1 MIDAN
6 LPSPGFIP
14 NGPRLRQEAAKAIS
28 YVETMAGLKGG
39 KTEQA
44 ATLKAFLDGCNT
56 AINGFRDT
64 TLPTFASASISAAK
78 PKELRIKYS
87 EGLTPNVVPAASAFV
102 TSPAKTISSVAI
114 EGDTV
119 VLTVS
124 VAFAAGAVTVTYT
137 QPATN
142 GTRDTSGNLV
152 ATHGPSDVTNGV
164 V

>member
-6 LPSPGFIP
+6 LPSPGLIP

-64 TLPTFASASISAAK
+64 TVPTFASAAILATA
-78 PKELRIKYS
+78 PKELRITYS
-87 EGLTPNVVPAASAFV
+87 EGLDKTVVPATSAFV
-102 TSPAKTISSVAI
+102 TSPAKTISSVRI
-114 EGDTV
+114 EGATV
-119 VLTVS
+119 ILTAS
-124 VAFAAGAVTVTYT
+124 TAFAAGATTVTYT

-152 ATHGPSDVTNGV
+152 ATHGPSAVTNGV

>member
-1 MIDAN
+1 MLDHN
-6 LPSPGFIP
+6 LPSPGLIP

-28 YVETMAGLKGG
+28 YVETVAALKGG

-64 TLPTFASASISAAK
+64 TVPTFVSASIAADK

-87 EGLTPNVVPAASAFV
+87 EGLTPDVVPATSAFV

-114 EGDTV
+114 VGTEV

-124 VAFAAGAVTVTYT
+124 VGFAAGAVTVTYT
-137 QPATN
+137 QPGTN

-152 ATHGPSDVTNGV
+152 ATHGPSTVTNGV

>member
-1 MIDAN
+1 MIDYN
-6 LPSPGFIP
+6 LPSPGLIP
-14 NGPRLRQEAAKAIS
+14 NGPRLRQEAAKSIS
-28 YVETMAGLKGG
+28 YIETVGSLKGG

-44 ATLKAFLDGCNT
+44 ASLKTFLDACNT

-64 TLPTFASASISAAK
+64 TAPTFASAAISAAK

-87 EGLTPNVVPAASAFV
+87 EGLQFDVIPATSAFV
-102 TSPAKTISSVAI
+102 TSPAKSVTGVAI

-137 QPATN
+137 QPGTN

-152 ATHGPSDVTNGV
+152 ATHGPSTVTNGV